1 MNNQSPKEIAMRWVA
16 AYNSHDPDAA
26 AALYAEDIV
35 NVQLPW
41 PKPVQGR
48 DGMRTTYLN
57 VFQAFPDIRV
67 EVNNVLE
74 DGPWVVVEWRFSGT
88 MRGEFA
94 GHSPN
99 NRTFAM
105 RGCELFQIVDGK
117 IAVQHGYWDK
127 ATMFDQ
133 LGIITGS

>member
-1 MNNQSPKEIAMRWVA
+1 MPDQPPKEIAMKWVA

-26 AALYAEDIV
+26 AELYAEDVV

-41 PKPVQGR
+41 PKPVQGQKS
-48 DGMRTTYLN
+48 MRTTYLK

-67 EVNNVLE
+67 EVDNLLE
-74 DGPWVVVEWRFSGT
+74 NGPWVIVEWRFSGT
-88 MRGEFA
+88 MCGEFA

-105 RGCELFQIVDGK
+105 RGCELFQIVAGK

-133 LGIITGS
+133 LAINTGA